1 MILLG
6 KMIGRELKYEDESV
20 ILSDNGT
27 DKDASAELI
36 VYATQK
42 AVDYFNKTLPTFKLK
57 CLKQQFL
64 DNRENILNAYMTD
77 VIDTF
82 NNENK

>member
-36 VYATQK
+36 VYAMQK
-42 AVDYFNKTLPTFKLK
+42 AVDYFNKTLPTFKSK

-64 DNRENILNAYMTD
+64 DNRENILNAYMTG